1 MRKLSAPEELR
12 SVYRRQGYRFVGEH
26 SAVKTCHW
34 ARKSLSTGGRESC
47 YKQRFYGVP
56 SHRCLQ
62 MTPSL
67 GRCTQSCL
75 FCWRATPE
83 NLGTSWDQSRFPAAE
98 AEEPEA
104 IVQGCLEAHRKNI
117 TGFGGNPHVSAE
129 RFRQANKPL
138 HAAISLEGEP
148 TLYPRLGELIE
159 AFYDHGFKSV
169 FVVTNG
175 LDPQA
180 LSKLPTEPT
189 QLYVSVCA
197 PDEETYQRT
206 CRPLI
211 PDGWT
216 RLNESLEL
224 LRSFSC
230 PTVLRHT
237 LVPNLNMH
245 NPGGYAKLA
254 EASNATYVEPK
265 AAMSVGHARK
275 RFGYD
280 KMAWHKEIRAFAEEL
295 SAESGYVIL
304 DEEPL
309 SSIVLLSRLKKA
321 IRLF

>member
-1 MRKLSAPEELR
+1 MRKLSVPEELR
-12 SVYRRQGYRFVGEH
+12 RVYRRQGYHMVGDH

-34 ARKSLSTGGRESC
+34 ARRSLSTGGREHC
-47 YKQRFYGVP
+47 YKQRFYGIP

-83 NLGTSWDQSRFPAAE
+83 NLGTRWDQSSFPASE
-98 AEEPEA
+98 AEEPA
-104 IVQGCLEAHRKNI
+104 DIVKGCLEAHRKAI
-117 TGFGGNPHVSAE
+117 SGFGGNPEVRE
-129 RFRQANKPL
+129 EMLRQANDPL

-159 AFYDHGFKSV
+159 AFYEHDFKSV
-169 FVVTNG
+169 FIVTNG
-175 LDPQA
+175 LDPRT
-180 LSKLPTEPT
+180 LSELSTEPT
-189 QLYVSVCA
+189 QLYVSACA

-211 PDGWT
+211 PGGWE

-237 LVPNLNMH
+237 LVPKLNMH
-245 NPGGYAKLA
+245 NPGGYARLA
-254 EASNATYVEPK
+254 ELSDATYVEPK
-265 AAMSVGHARK
+265 AAMSVGYARK

-280 KMAWHKEIRAFAEEL
+280 EMAWHKDIRGFAEDL
-295 SAESGYVIL
+295 SAASGYGII
-304 DEEPL
+304 DEQPL
-309 SSIVLLSRLKKA
+309 SSIVLLSRLEKP
-321 IRLF
+321 IMLF